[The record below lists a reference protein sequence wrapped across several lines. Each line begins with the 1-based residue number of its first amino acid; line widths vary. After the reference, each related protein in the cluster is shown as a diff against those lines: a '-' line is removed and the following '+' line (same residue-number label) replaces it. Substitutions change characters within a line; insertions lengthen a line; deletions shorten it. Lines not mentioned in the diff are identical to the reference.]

1 MPLYQ
6 EGYFGT
12 YEPRVVREEMSLGEK
27 HNEDKIILLS
37 MLPEFCMVE
46 KFKVQVPAQDMITRG
61 LFQFSQTRKP
71 TLGLCVTS
79 QILLDVHHLMRR
91 STSSALDGLRISGLR
106 IQKTIEEYW
115 RLVKTH
121 PEPKFW
127 PKEGETEIHHIHSSV
142 KAWIIQNR
150 LIELRDKV
158 DPGMMHHRPKNHAL
172 LLGHPTLC
180 GLMLFN
186 LNMRMQSVGQMLV
199 TQWYDVPQIAYLY
212 NLVARSSKH
221 QDMHWPDMEAFIKI
235 HGESHLFIG
244 ARPSNVIGSL
254 NGLELAAGVSSV
266 ADFARGAR
274 KK

>member
-1 MPLYQ
+1 LYQ

-91 STSSALDGLRISGLR
+91 STSSALDDLRISGLR

-115 RLVKTH
+115 RL
-121 PEPKFW
+121 
-127 PKEGETEIHHIHSSV
+127 
-142 KAWIIQNR
+142 AR
-150 LIELRDKV
+150 R
-158 DPGMMHHRPKNHAL
+158 
-172 LLGHPTLC
+172 
-180 GLMLFN
+180 
-186 LNMRMQSVGQMLV
+186 
-199 TQWYDVPQIAYLY
+199 TQ
-212 NLVARSSKH
+212 
-221 QDMHWPDMEAFIKI
+221 
-235 HGESHLFIG
+235 
-244 ARPSNVIGSL
+244 SL
-254 NGLELAAGVSSV
+254 NSG
-266 ADFARGAR
+266 RR
-274 KK
+274 KEKQKSIISTPV